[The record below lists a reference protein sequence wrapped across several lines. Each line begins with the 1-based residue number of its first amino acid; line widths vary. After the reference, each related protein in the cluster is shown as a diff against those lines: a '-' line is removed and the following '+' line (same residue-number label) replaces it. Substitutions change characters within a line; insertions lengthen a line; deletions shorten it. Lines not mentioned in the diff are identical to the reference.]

1 MFKLAIKLAIIA
13 ALAHA
18 GIKIVPQFWA
28 YASYKDKL
36 GELGR
41 YGTRKTIEDLT
52 YRAMKARQEL
62 GVPVDTPVS
71 FQRGENRT
79 IIDTQWTAQ
88 LEYLPKQYYPY
99 KFVIHLEEAPQRYD
113 AYMP

>member
-13 ALAHA
+13 AIAHA

-36 GELGR
+36 AELGR
-41 YGTRKTIEDLT
+41 YHHRRTVDDLN
-52 YRAMKARQEL
+52 YRAMKSRTEL
-62 GVPVDTPVS
+62 GVPVETPVS
-71 FQRGENRT
+71 WQRRENLT

-88 LEYLPKQYYPY
+88 LEYLPKQYYPWQ
-99 KFVIHLEEAPQRYD
+99 FTIHLEEAPQRYD
-113 AYMP
+113 GYIP